1 MRIVYSDY
9 VVIGHYN
16 FTKGGRVG
24 CCLGQLQSWICFARE
39 SRIGRKFLTYFWVQY
54 KSSCALVPK
63 GWALFYSLEGN
74 NRLAL
79 TPLVD
84 VNKCGCKVSNVVCKV
99 FIVNS

>member
-1 MRIVYSDY
+1 MSMGMILIFVFSTCIYCR
-9 VVIGHYN
+9 
-16 FTKGGRVG
+16 
-24 CCLGQLQSWICFARE
+24 
-39 SRIGRKFLTYFWVQY
+39 GRKFLTYFWVQY